1 MVEAKI
7 GQIPNF
13 IEAVSKKRLRLLM
26 LKNNIRLGGHVKYF
40 DFQEESS
47 GKYSCWYY
55 EEIDADEVTKEQL
68 GMNGEDNNG

>member
-1 MVEAKI
+1 
-7 GQIPNF
+7 
-13 IEAVSKKRLRLLM
+13 M

-68 GMNGEDNNG
+68 GMNGEDDNG